1 MRSFIEKLLQVLIPE
16 ENHLRK
22 LLALEPVAL
31 RTILP
36 ESNIYGQDLSALFD
50 YQNKLVRM
58 LVKAVKFRNNPRA
71 RKVVAELLCED
82 LLEITSDANLFS
94 GAIPI
99 LVPMPMSKK
108 ERGER
113 GYNQCEELVKEMTKI
128 FGSQVRT
135 ELDLLQKVRDTERQV
150 HLSREARTKNLDRSM
165 EVVDPHQIL
174 KDKSVVVLDDLYTT
188 GSTFAEARRALLLG
202 GAKSVYGLF
211 IAH

>member
-22 LLALEPVAL
+22 LLALEPATL

-36 ESNIYGQDLSALFD
+36 ESNIYQQDLSALFD
-50 YQNKLVRM
+50 YQNKLVRI

-108 ERGER
+108 ERTER

-128 FGSQVRT
+128 IGSQVRT
-135 ELDLLQKVRDTERQV
+135 ELDLLHKVRDTERQV